1 SYGSATNFVTVQSA
15 LAQSL
20 NTVPAQLLNRMSI
33 SSSVE
38 FLHDDLKLKYTVD
51 DEDDPKYDGN
61 LSSLACGGMTN
72 GTTTL
77 EMTAAYAIFGNNG
90 YYFEPYCYYKVTN
103 NDGTETLLKS
113 GNSEGK
119 QVISESTAGVMRQL
133 LRTVVNGGTGGGY
146 GVSGFD
152 TFAKTGTTSD
162 DKDRWFV
169 GGTPYYVAAV
179 WYGYDEPR
187 EITNTSGNP
196 AGKIFKAIMNDVH
209 EDLESMSYPTA
220 SGVVARSYCKISGD
234 IASPGCAET
243 GTGYYKS
250 SHIPSKCKNC
260 AMIHAI
266 GSEIPDEVTG
276 ASATEETTKKKK
288 KDKNKKTTKPATTIK
303 TTVAPTTTKPVTT
316 IVTQAPTETEAVA
329 TTPETSEEVVAVN

>member
-1 SYGSATNFVTVQSA
+1 
-15 LAQSL
+15 
-20 NTVPAQLLNRMSI
+20 M
-33 SSSVE
+33 
-38 FLHDDLKLKYTVD
+38 
-51 DEDDPKYDGN
+51 
-61 LSSLACGGMTN
+61 
-72 GTTTL
+72 TTL
-77 EMTAAYAIFGNNG
+77 DMTAAFAIFGNNG
-90 YYFEPYCYYKVTN
+90 YYFKPYCYYKVTN
-103 NDGTETLLKS
+103 NDGRETLLKS

-119 QVISESTAGVMRQL
+119 QVVSESTAGVMRQL
-133 LRTVVNGGTGGGY
+133 LRTVVNGGTAGGY

-169 GGTPYYVAAV
+169 GGTPYYVASV

-187 EITNTSGNP
+187 AITNTSGNP

-209 EDLESMSYPTA
+209 EELDSMSYPSA

-250 SHIPSKCKNC
+250 SYIPSKCKNC

-266 GSEIPDEVTG
+266 GSEIPDEITG
-276 ASATEETTKKKK
+276 PSATEETTKKK
-288 KDKNKKTTKPATTIK
+288 KDKNKKTTKPATTVK
-303 TTVAPTTTKPVTT
+303 PTTAPTTTIPSTT
-316 IVTQAPTETEAVA
+316 VEVPTESEVVA
-329 TTPETSEEVVAVN
+329 TTPETTEEVVVLN